1 MNNKIHLT
9 NSLFLRLDYEPNQI
23 IDLKY
28 TTNNYCSQVLKLI
41 KDNNIRDYHLLN
53 FLDLVSKKLSEDNKV
68 ENLIETQKKVS
79 ELIIKKEDEIKS
91 EDIKN
96 KEEYL
101 NMRLTEKNKKFKD
114 LLKL

>member
-1 MNNKIHLT
+1 M
-9 NSLFLRLDYEPNQI
+9 
-23 IDLKY
+23 
-28 TTNNYCSQVLKLI
+28 
-41 KDNNIRDYHLLN
+41 N
-53 FLDLVSKKLSEDNKV
+53 FLDLISKKLSEDNKDD
-68 ENLIETQKKVS
+68 NLIEIQKKFT